1 MRALRIV
8 DAVCGRAF
16 LLLAKG
22 DKLGCVLTVLSG
34 LRPGIFSGSAWTGDH
49 PLTSYPS
56 VTPKRSSKRSV
67 ESARSDVAAQNIYN
81 EILRALPRNEFAT
94 VFPRLELVRLQ
105 PRQVL
110 HEAGDTLRSA
120 YFCNTGI
127 ISILSVLSD
136 GKTVEVG
143 LVGKE
148 GLVGLPLIA
157 GFRTSATRAVVQIA
171 GTALR
176 LDADSL
182 GVILRQ
188 CPRLERKLQQ
198 FSQIMAMQATQ
209 IAACNRLHE
218 VEERLA
224 RWLLMSADR
233 VGASSLELT
242 QEVLGQML
250 GTRRSSVT
258 VSAGILQRAGLIS
271 YTRGS
276 VRIVQRPRLEQAAC
290 ECYGLMQ
297 RQARVWLG
305 EADEM

>member
-1 MRALRIV
+1 
-8 DAVCGRAF
+8 
-16 LLLAKG
+16 
-22 DKLGCVLTVLSG
+22 
-34 LRPGIFSGSAWTGDH
+34 
-49 PLTSYPS
+49 
-56 VTPKRSSKRSV
+56 VTPKRSPKRTQ
-67 ESARSDVAAQNIYN
+67 EPGTDGARNHVHN
-81 EILRALPRNEFAT
+81 EILRELPRNEFAL
-94 VFPRLELVRLQ
+94 VAPKLELVRMQ

-110 HEAGDTLRSA
+110 HEAGETLKSV
-120 YFCNTGI
+120 YFCNTGL

-157 GFRTSATRAVVQIA
+157 GFRTSATRSVVQIE

-176 LDADSL
+176 VDGDAFAVL
-182 GVILRQ
+182 LRE
-188 CPRLERKLQQ
+188 CPRFERKLQQ

-218 VEERLA
+218 VEDRLA

-233 VGASSLELT
+233 VGGTSLGLT

-258 VSAGILQRAGLIS
+258 VAAGILQKSGSIS
-271 YTRGS
+271 YSRGA
-276 VRIVQRPRLEQAAC
+276 VRIVQRTKLEQAAC

-297 RQARVWLG
+297 RQLELWKS
-305 EADEM
+305 ETD

>member
-1 MRALRIV
+1 L
-8 DAVCGRAF
+8 
-16 LLLAKG
+16 
-22 DKLGCVLTVLSG
+22 
-34 LRPGIFSGSAWTGDH
+34 P
-49 PLTSYPS
+49 
-56 VTPKRSSKRSV
+56 
-67 ESARSDVAAQNIYN
+67 ARSDGSGNHIHN
-81 EILRALPRNEFAT
+81 EILRELPRNEFGM
-94 VFPRLELVRLQ
+94 VFPKLELVRLQ

-148 GLVGLPLIA
+148 GLVGTPLIA
-157 GFRTSATRAVVQIA
+157 GFQTSATRSVVQIE

-176 LDADSL
+176 VDSDSL
-182 GVILRQ
+182 TVLLKQ

-198 FSQIMAMQATQ
+198 FSQVLGMQATQ

-233 VGASSLELT
+233 VGSASLALT

-250 GTRRSSVT
+250 GARRSSVT
-258 VSAGILQRAGLIS
+258 VAAGILQRAGLIA
-271 YTRGS
+271 YTRGD
-276 VRIVQRPRLEQAAC
+276 VKIVQRGKLEQAAC
-290 ECYGLMQ
+290 ECYGIML
-297 RQARVWLG
+297 RQVKTWQSQAG
-305 EADEM
+305 

>member
-1 MRALRIV
+1 MNS
-8 DAVCGRAF
+8 
-16 LLLAKG
+16 KPSS
-22 DKLGCVLTVLSG
+22 KTV
-34 LRPGIFSGSAWTGDH
+34 
-49 PLTSYPS
+49 
-56 VTPKRSSKRSV
+56 PKRAQDSS
-67 ESARSDVAAQNIYN
+67 RSDGGGNHIHN
-81 EILRALPRNEFAT
+81 EILCDLPRHEFGILSQK
-94 VFPRLELVRLQ
+94 LELVRLR

-110 HEAGDTLRSA
+110 HEAGDILKSA

-157 GFRTSATRAVVQIA
+157 GFRTSATRSVVQIE

-176 LDADSL
+176 VDGDAL
-182 GVILRQ
+182 ETILTQ

-233 VGASSLELT
+233 VGTTSLALT
-242 QEVLGQML
+242 QEVLSQML
-250 GTRRSSVT
+250 GARRSSVT
-258 VSAGILQRAGLIS
+258 VAAGVLQKAGLIS
-271 YTRGS
+271 YTRGD
-276 VRIVQRPRLEQAAC
+276 VKIVQRAKLEQAAC

-297 RQARVWLG
+297 RQVEVWQAQ
-305 EADEM
+305 AD

>member
-1 MRALRIV
+1 MPALRSF
-8 DAVCGRAF
+8 DAIYRGAF
-16 LLLAKG
+16 PAYRQRYEPEGVIAL
-22 DKLGCVLTVLSG
+22 LSG
-34 LRPGIFSGSAWTGDH
+34 LRPGNPEGYSLSGDH
-49 PLTSYPS
+49 PLNWYEHVNPKPS
-56 VTPKRSSKRSV
+56 LKRSHTLPTG
-67 ESARSDVAAQNIYN
+67 SDGGGNHIYN
-81 EILRALPRNEFAT
+81 EILRELPRNEYAV
-94 VFPRLELVRLQ
+94 VFPKLELVRLQ

-110 HEAGDTLRSA
+110 HEAGDSLRSA

-127 ISILSVLSD
+127 ISLLSVLSD

-157 GFRTSATRAVVQIA
+157 GFRTSATRSIVQIE

-176 LDADSL
+176 VDGDAL
-182 GVILRQ
+182 AVLLRE

-209 IAACNRLHE
+209 LAACNRLHE

-233 VGASSLELT
+233 VSSASLALT

-250 GTRRSSVT
+250 GARRSSVT
-258 VSAGILQRAGLIS
+258 VAAGILQKAGLIA
-271 YTRGS
+271 YTRGD
-276 VRIVQRPRLEQAAC
+276 VRIMERAKLEQAAC
-290 ECYGLMQ
+290 ECYGIMQ
-297 RQARVWLG
+297 RQVKVWQG
-305 EADEM
+305 QAG